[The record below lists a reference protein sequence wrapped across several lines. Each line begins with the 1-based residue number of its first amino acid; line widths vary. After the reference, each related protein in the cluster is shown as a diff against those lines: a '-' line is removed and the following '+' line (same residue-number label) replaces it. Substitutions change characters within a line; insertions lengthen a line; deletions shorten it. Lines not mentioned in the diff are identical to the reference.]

1 MLMVFEDFKL
11 SLNYSLKVRYDFC
24 KFTLQRIFFLL
35 FFFGG
40 GIDHHFVI
48 DSTVPMSFKL
58 SANVTCL
65 EADVPLT
72 FVYFFT

>member
-1 MLMVFEDFKL
+1 MIFV
-11 SLNYSLKVRYDFC
+11 SLHYNE
-24 KFTLQRIFFLL
+24 FFSC
-35 FFFGG
+35 FFFFGGG

>member
-1 MLMVFEDFKL
+1 MIFV
-11 SLNYSLKVRYDFC
+11 SLHYNEFFSCF
-24 KFTLQRIFFLL
+24 FFL
-35 FFFGG
+35 GG